1 MGFVSEIVSVVR
13 VIGDEVVRGFCG
25 KLSNSCFSA
34 VHLDLVSDIKQL
46 DFILSK
52 NLESYS
58 YLSLGVIDT
67 KNIWKN
73 NLSHSL
79 KYLKKAAH
87 KLGSEKIQVAPASS
101 LIFVPYDKNL
111 EDFSTPAMKKN
122 SKQASFC

>member
-1 MGFVSEIVSVVR
+1 M
-13 VIGDEVVRGFCG
+13 
-25 KLSNSCFSA
+25 
-34 VHLDLVSDIKQL
+34 
-46 DFILSK
+46 
-52 NLESYS
+52 
-58 YLSLGVIDT
+58 GVIDT

-111 EDFSTPAMKKN
+111 EDFSTPAMKKIQNKLAFAKQKIEEVALLTN
-122 SKQASFC
+122 SLKNGRDYFSKYFLYLFPKERYE